1 MNLKDLNKK
10 LNEVNSNLDSKRVT
24 ISDTELKQAEKQA
37 NKKNLK
43 RGFVTIMGAVF
54 LMNACSHA
62 GNTPTETNKTASE
75 SVQVTQTVKPKV
87 APKGTYTTQYESY
100 SKQDLTA
107 VPTAKRNAMVVAM
120 DSTGNDKVK
129 VATYMLMLD
138 AKGDQKGIATKEAM
152 TKEGISFNEY
162 KQALDS
168 LTVASRSE
176 IQSHNVGQMWVA
188 E

>member
-24 ISDTELKQAEKQA
+24 ISDEELKQAEKQA

-43 RGFVTIMGAVF
+43 RGFVTIMGVVF
-54 LMNACSHA
+54 FMNACSHA
-62 GNTPTETNKTASE
+62 SNTPTETNKTASE
-75 SVQVTQTVKPKV
+75 SVKTEQVSPVKTN
-87 APKGTYTTQYESY
+87 GHYTTEYNEY

-138 AKGDQKGIATKEAM
+138 AKGNQKGIATKEDM

-168 LTVASRSE
+168 LTVASHSE
-176 IQSHNVGQMWVA
+176 IQSHNVGQMWVS

>member
-1 MNLKDLNKK
+1 MKLNNK
-10 LNEVNSNLDSKRVT
+10 LNEKLKVT
-24 ISDTELKQAEKQA
+24 ISDEELKQAEKQA

-43 RGFVTIMGAVF
+43 RGFVTIMGMVF
-54 LMNACSHA
+54 LVNACSHA
-62 GNTPTETNKTASE
+62 GDTQKEVSHTEPQPK
-75 SVQVTQTVKPKV
+75 VTQT
-87 APKGTYTTQYESY
+87 APAQTNSHYTTEYNEY

-138 AKGDQKGIATKEAM
+138 AKGNQKGIATKEDM